1 MLQIEIVT
9 GMTTEEIKSNVNRFL
24 TTLQDEAVKDIKVE
38 AAEGIA
44 TILYVIQEE
53 WKKRMCC
60 ECQYWDDGGETTTSG
75 LCHQCGQRRR
85 FNYPACNCF
94 KDVRG

>member
-9 GMTTEEIKSNVNRFL
+9 GMTSEEIKRNVNRFL
-24 TTLQDEAVKDIKVE
+24 TTLQDDAVKDIKVE
-38 AAEGIA
+38 ASDGIA
-44 TILYVIQEE
+44 TILYVIQDK

-75 LCHQCGQRRR
+75 ICHDCGARRR
-85 FNYPACNCF
+85 FNYPACEHF

>member
-9 GMTTEEIKSNVNRFL
+9 GMTTEEIKGNVNRFL
-24 TTLQDEAVKDIKVE
+24 TTLQDEAVKDIKVD

-85 FNYPACNCF
+85 FNYPACKCF
-94 KDVRG
+94 NDVRG

>member
-9 GMTTEEIKSNVNRFL
+9 GMTTDEIKSNVNRFL

-38 AAEGIA
+38 AAEGVA